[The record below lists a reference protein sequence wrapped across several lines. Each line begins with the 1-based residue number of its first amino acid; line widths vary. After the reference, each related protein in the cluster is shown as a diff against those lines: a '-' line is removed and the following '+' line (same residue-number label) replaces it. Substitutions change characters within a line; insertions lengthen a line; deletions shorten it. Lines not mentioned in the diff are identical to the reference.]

1 LYNQNNN
8 SLTAIKVEQLK
19 NSEKG
24 EIMYTRNLSQD
35 FTVSA
40 VGYGAM
46 GLSEFYGQTDDKA
59 SLQLLYNLID
69 LNITLIDTA
78 NLYGRGHNER
88 LIGHFL
94 AGLDKATRQQF
105 KIATKCGID
114 RSPDESYA
122 RTINN
127 QPNYITRCCNESL
140 KRLGI
145 ERIDLFY
152 LHRVSQATPVEES
165 MECLSRLVK
174 EGKIN
179 HIGLCEVSALTLR
192 RAHAVHPL
200 TALQTE
206 YSLWTRDIEDEI
218 LPAVKELGIGLVPY
232 SPLGRG
238 FLTGKYRKNS
248 DFAEGDFRKNNA
260 RFIQSNLDHNAQL
273 LDVMQPLAE
282 KYSCTTGQIALA
294 WLLAQYD
301 KLVPIPGTRHI
312 NYLTENALAAD
323 IVLDNSDIALL
334 NNIHQRIE
342 IKGERY
348 SEEGMKGVNA

>member
-1 LYNQNNN
+1 M
-8 SLTAIKVEQLK
+8 K
-19 NSEKG
+19 
-24 EIMYTRNLSQD
+24 TRTLSQNL
-35 FTVSA
+35 TVSA

-59 SLQLLYNLID
+59 SLQVLHNLID
-69 LNITLIDTA
+69 LNVTFIDTA

-94 AGLDKATRQQF
+94 AGLDKSTREQF

-127 QPNYITRCCNESL
+127 TPDYIIRCCNESL
-140 KRLGI
+140 KRLGV

-152 LHRVSQATPVEES
+152 LHRVSNETPVEES
-165 MECLSRLVK
+165 MECLSTLVK

-179 HIGLCEVSALTLR
+179 HIGLCEVSASTLQ
-192 RAHAVHPL
+192 RAHTVHPV

-206 YSLWTRDIEDEI
+206 YSLWTRDIEDTV
-218 LPAVKELGIGLVPY
+218 LPVVKALGIGLVPY

-238 FLTGKYRKNS
+238 FLTGKYLNNS
-248 DFAEGDFRKNNA
+248 DFAEGDFRKNNE
-260 RFIQSNLDHNAQL
+260 RFVQSSLDHNRQL
-273 LDVMQPLAE
+273 LDAITPLAQ
-282 KYSCTTGQIALA
+282 KYDCTTGQIALA

-301 KLVPIPGTRHI
+301 KLVPIPGTKHTR
-312 NYLTENALAAD
+312 YLAENAHAAEV
-323 IVLDNSDIALL
+323 ILEKSDVESL
-334 NNIHQRIE
+334 NNIHRKIE

>member
-1 LYNQNNN
+1 MQ
-8 SLTAIKVEQLK
+8 
-19 NSEKG
+19 
-24 EIMYTRNLSQD
+24 TRTLSQNLM
-35 FTVSA
+35 VSS

-46 GLSEFYGQTDDKA
+46 GLSEFYGQTDDQA
-59 SLQLLYNLID
+59 SLQLLHKLID
-69 LNITLIDTA
+69 LNITFIDTA

-94 AGLDKATRQQF
+94 AGLDKATREQF

-122 RTINN
+122 RTISN
-127 QPNYITRCCNESL
+127 QPDYITRCCNESL
-140 KRLGI
+140 KRLGV

-152 LHRVSQATPVEES
+152 LHRVSQATPIEES
-165 MECLSRLVK
+165 MECLKSLVS

-179 HIGLCEVSALTLR
+179 HIGLCEVSASTLR

-218 LPAVKELGIGLVPY
+218 LPAVKALDIGLVPY

-248 DFAEGDFRKNNA
+248 DFAEGDFRKNNE
-260 RFIQSNLDHNAQL
+260 RFMQASLDHNAQL
-273 LDVMQPLAE
+273 LDVIEPLAE
-282 KYSCTTGQIALA
+282 KYACTTGQIALA

-301 KLVPIPGTRHI
+301 KLVPIPGTKHTS
-312 NYLTENALAAD
+312 YLTENARAAD
-323 IVLDNSDIALL
+323 IILEGSDIALL
-334 NNIHQRIE
+334 NDIHQHVE
-342 IKGERY
+342 IRGDRY

>member
-1 LYNQNNN
+1 MN
-8 SLTAIKVEQLK
+8 
-19 NSEKG
+19 
-24 EIMYTRNLSQD
+24 TRNLSQ
-35 FTVSA
+35 TLSVSS

-46 GLSEFYGQTDDKA
+46 GLSEFYGQTDDQTALK
-59 SLQLLYNLID
+59 LLHKLVD
-69 LNITLIDTA
+69 LDITFIDTA

-94 AGLDKATRQQF
+94 AGLDKTTREQF

-127 QPNYITRCCNESL
+127 RPDYITRCCNESL
-140 KRLGI
+140 KRLGV

-152 LHRVSQATPVEES
+152 LHRVSQATPIEES
-165 MECLSRLVK
+165 MECLGRLVK

-179 HIGLCEVSALTLR
+179 HIGLCEVSAATLR

-206 YSLWTRDIEDEI
+206 YSLWTRDIEQEI
-218 LPAVKELGIGLVPY
+218 LPAVKELGIALVPY

-238 FLTGKYRKNS
+238 FLTGKYRSNN
-248 DFAEGDFRKNNA
+248 DFAEGDFRKNNE
-260 RFIQSNLDHNAQL
+260 RFIQSSLDHNAKL
-273 LDVMQPLAE
+273 LDVIAPLAE
-282 KYSCTTGQIALA
+282 KYGCTTGQIALA
-294 WLLAQYD
+294 WLLAQYE
-301 KLVPIPGTRHI
+301 KLVPIPGTKHI
-312 NYLTENALAAD
+312 SYLTENAQAAN
-323 IVLDNSDIALL
+323 IVLEETDIILL
-334 NNIHQRIE
+334 NNIHLHVE
-342 IKGERY
+342 IKGGRY

>member
-1 LYNQNNN
+1 
-8 SLTAIKVEQLK
+8 
-19 NSEKG
+19 
-24 EIMYTRNLSQD
+24 MHTRNLSQNLI
-35 FTVSA
+35 VSS

-46 GLSEFYGQTDDKA
+46 GLSEFYGQTDDRT
-59 SLQLLYNLID
+59 SLQLLHKLID
-69 LNITLIDTA
+69 LEITFIDTA

-94 AGLDKATRQQF
+94 AGLDKATREQF
-105 KIATKCGID
+105 RVATKCGID
-114 RSPDESYA
+114 RAPEEAYA

-127 QPNYITRCCNESL
+127 QPDYITRCCNESL

-174 EGKIN
+174 DGKIN
-179 HIGLCEVSALTLR
+179 HIGLCEVSASTLR

-248 DFAEGDFRKNNA
+248 DFSEGDFRKNNE
-260 RFIQSNLDHNAQL
+260 RFIQSSLDHNVQL
-273 LDVMQPLAE
+273 LDAVLPLAE
-282 KYSCTTGQIALA
+282 KYGCTTGQVALA

-301 KLVPIPGTRHI
+301 KLVPIPGTKHTR
-312 NYLTENALAAD
+312 YLAENAQAAD
-323 IVLDNSDIALL
+323 IALDKSDIALL
-334 NNIHQRIE
+334 NDIHQRVG
-342 IKGERY
+342 IKGGRY

>member
-1 LYNQNNN
+1 MQ
-8 SLTAIKVEQLK
+8 
-19 NSEKG
+19 
-24 EIMYTRNLSQD
+24 TRTLSQNLI
-35 FTVSA
+35 VSS

-46 GLSEFYGQTDDKA
+46 GLSEFYGQTDDQA
-59 SLQLLYNLID
+59 SLQLLHKLID
-69 LNITLIDTA
+69 LNITFIDTA

-94 AGLDKATRQQF
+94 AGLDKATREQF

-127 QPNYITRCCNESL
+127 QPDYITRCCNESL
-140 KRLGI
+140 KRLGV

-152 LHRVSQATPVEES
+152 LHRVSQATPIEES
-165 MECLSRLVK
+165 MECLKSLVR

-179 HIGLCEVSALTLR
+179 HIGLCEVSASTLR

-218 LPAVKELGIGLVPY
+218 LPAVKALGIGLVPY

-248 DFAEGDFRKNNA
+248 DFAESDFRKNNE
-260 RFIQSNLDHNAQL
+260 RFMQASLDHNAQL
-273 LDVMQPLAE
+273 LDVIEPLAE
-282 KYSCTTGQIALA
+282 KYACTTGQIALA

-301 KLVPIPGTRHI
+301 KLVPIPGTKHTS
-312 NYLTENALAAD
+312 YLTENARAAD
-323 IVLDNSDIALL
+323 IILERSDIALL
-334 NNIHQRIE
+334 NDIHQHVE
-342 IKGERY
+342 IRGDRY

>member
-1 LYNQNNN
+1 MQ
-8 SLTAIKVEQLK
+8 
-19 NSEKG
+19 
-24 EIMYTRNLSQD
+24 TRTLSQNL
-35 FTVSA
+35 TVSS

-46 GLSEFYGQTDDKA
+46 GLSEFYGQTDDHT
-59 SLQLLYNLID
+59 SLQLLHKLID
-69 LNITLIDTA
+69 LNITFIDTA

-94 AGLDKATRQQF
+94 AGLDKATRMQF

-114 RSPDESYA
+114 RSPEESYA

-127 QPNYITRCCNESL
+127 QPDYITRCCNESL

-152 LHRVSQATPVEES
+152 LHRVNQATPIEES
-165 MECLSRLVK
+165 MECLSRLVG
-174 EGKIN
+174 EGKIA
-179 HIGLCEVSALTLR
+179 HIGLCEVSASTLR

-218 LPAVKELGIGLVPY
+218 LPLLKDLGIGLVAY

-238 FLTGKYRKNS
+238 FLTGKFLKNS
-248 DFAEGDFRKNNA
+248 EFAEGDFRKNNE
-260 RFIQSNLDHNAQL
+260 RFTQASLDHNIQL
-273 LDVMQPLAE
+273 LDVIEPLAK
-282 KYSCTTGQIALA
+282 KYDCTTGQIALA

-301 KLVPIPGTRHI
+301 KLVPIPGTKHTS
-312 NYLTENALAAD
+312 YLAENAQAVD
-323 IVLDNSDIALL
+323 IIFEGSDIALL
-334 NNIHQRIE
+334 NDLHQHVE
-342 IKGERY
+342 IRGGRY

>member
-1 LYNQNNN
+1 MQ
-8 SLTAIKVEQLK
+8 
-19 NSEKG
+19 
-24 EIMYTRNLSQD
+24 TRTLSQNL
-35 FTVSA
+35 TVSS

-46 GLSEFYGQTDDKA
+46 GLSEFYGKTDDQT
-59 SLQLLYNLID
+59 SLQFLHKLID
-69 LNITLIDTA
+69 LNITFIDTA

-94 AGLDKATRQQF
+94 AGLDTATRKQF

-114 RSPDESYA
+114 RSPEESYA

-127 QPNYITRCCNESL
+127 QPDYITRCCNESL
-140 KRLGI
+140 QRLGV

-152 LHRVSQATPVEES
+152 LHRVNHATPIEES
-165 MECLSRLVK
+165 MECLSHLVR
-174 EGKIN
+174 EGKID

-218 LPAVKELGIGLVPY
+218 LPVVKELGIGLVPY

-238 FLTGKYRKNS
+238 FLTGKFRKNS
-248 DFAEGDFRKNNA
+248 EFAEDDFRKNNE
-260 RFIQSNLDHNAQL
+260 RFTQASLDHNIQL
-273 LDVMQPLAE
+273 LDIIEPLAE
-282 KYSCTTGQIALA
+282 KYDCTTGQIALA

-301 KLVPIPGTRHI
+301 KLVPIPGTKHT
-312 NYLTENALAAD
+312 NYLTENAQAVD
-323 IVLDNSDIALL
+323 IVLEGSDIALL
-334 NNIHQRIE
+334 NDLQQHVE
-342 IKGERY
+342 IRGNRY

>member
-1 LYNQNNN
+1 MQ
-8 SLTAIKVEQLK
+8 
-19 NSEKG
+19 
-24 EIMYTRNLSQD
+24 TRTLSQNL
-35 FTVSA
+35 TVSS

-46 GLSEFYGQTDDKA
+46 GLSEFYGQTDDQA
-59 SLQLLYNLID
+59 SLQLLYKLID
-69 LNITLIDTA
+69 LNITFIDTA

-94 AGLDKATRQQF
+94 AGLDKATRKQF

-127 QPNYITRCCNESL
+127 QPDYITRCCNESL
-140 KRLGI
+140 KRLGV

-152 LHRVSQATPVEES
+152 LHRVSHATPIEES
-165 MECLSRLVK
+165 MECLSRLVR

-179 HIGLCEVSALTLR
+179 HIGLCEVSASTLR
-192 RAHAVHPL
+192 RAHEVHPL

-218 LPAVKELGIGLVPY
+218 LPAVKDLGIGLVPY

-248 DFAEGDFRKNNA
+248 DFSESDFRKNNE
-260 RFIQSNLDHNAQL
+260 RFMQVSLDHNAKL
-273 LDVMQPLAE
+273 LDVMEPLAE
-282 KYSCTTGQIALA
+282 KYGCTTGQVALV

-301 KLVPIPGTRHI
+301 KLVPIPGTKHI
-312 NYLTENALAAD
+312 SYLTENAQAAD
-323 IVLDNSDIALL
+323 IVMAESDIALL
-334 NNIHQRIE
+334 NDIHQHIE
-342 IKGERY
+342 IRGERY